1 MLRRLSRPLSA
12 LFALWFAL
20 VLVDPG
26 VLHACAM
33 HGGGHGAPAVTA
45 PAAQGDHGGHH
56 DATPEKGSAAQCS
69 CVGQCSVTPAV
80 APLPHVP
87 TFAVPTHV
95 AQATSLFAEPAEF
108 VAPAPDVSLPFAN
121 GPPQA

>member
-33 HGGGHGAPAVTA
+33 HGSGHA
-45 PAAQGDHGGHH
+45 PAAAASDVTADHGAHH
-56 DATPEKGSAAQCS
+56 DAAPEKDAATQCS
-69 CVGQCSVTPAV
+69 CVGQCSVAPAV
-80 APLPHVP
+80 APLPDVA
-87 TFAVPTHV
+87 TFAVPTRV
-95 AQATSLFAEPAEF
+95 AQAAALFAEPADL
-108 VAPAPDVSLPFAN
+108 VASSPDVSLPFAN